1 LKAGNPVSSSQLST
15 VYLFQNGPEQPPV
28 VLDISQIVSSGAVKN
43 EMNPQLKPGDIIF
56 VPKNMLTSVTEVMSN
71 VTTFLGF
78 INTSIDSY
86 NKIKGLF

>member
-1 LKAGNPVSSSQLST
+1 
-15 VYLFQNGPEQPPV
+15 V
-28 VLDISQIVSSGAVKN
+28 VLDLSQIISSGAVKS

>member
-1 LKAGNPVSSSQLST
+1 
-15 VYLFQNGPEQPPV
+15 
-28 VLDISQIVSSGAVKN
+28 
-43 EMNPQLKPGDIIF
+43 MNPQLKPGDIIF